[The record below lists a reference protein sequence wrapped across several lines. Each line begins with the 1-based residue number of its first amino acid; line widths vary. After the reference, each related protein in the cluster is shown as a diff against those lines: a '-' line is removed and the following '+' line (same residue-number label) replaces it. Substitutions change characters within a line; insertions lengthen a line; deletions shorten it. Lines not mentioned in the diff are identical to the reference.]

1 MPKQVRHCPVC
12 KGLGHLASPF
22 EACEECRGTGLL
34 EVRCNQCWRWK
45 RVLHFIGA
53 LKGGKAKVGS
63 NCDECRSKYKGY
75 DKLSQEERALLNDS
89 RKGLEGKGP
98 LRVFFTLKSLNRK
111 TGPIPVS
118 MTSSVSCPPSCSYYG
133 AGCYAERHILGMHW
147 RRLEKGEGRHW
158 TAFCDMVRELPK
170 GQLWR
175 HNEAGDLPG
184 LGETLSESQIV
195 ELAGAARHTRGF
207 TYTHKLG
214 KLLPFLEREN
224 HFKLLRYLNASGVTV
239 NLSVDNFD
247 ELDAYAGFMLPMTT
261 VLAVDAP
268 RVSYTKQGR
277 KVIVCPAQVNEGT
290 TCSSCGICQANSPDR
305 AVVGFLAHGNGAG
318 QISDRLT
325 PKRQLPLFSEEAVS
339 GEHRAR
345 VAARPESD
353 PKFQHMDGCCE

>member
-1 MPKQVRHCPVC
+1 MPRQVRHCPVC
-12 KGLGHLASPF
+12 EGRGHAKESAF
-22 EACEECRGTGLL
+22 TKCDECEGTGLL
-34 EVRCNQCWRWK
+34 EVRCTQCWKWK
-45 RVLHFIGA
+45 RVVHFIGA
-53 LKGGKAKVGS
+53 LKNGKRRVKSV
-63 NCDECRSKYKGY
+63 CTECGKKYAELPS
-75 DKLSQEERALLNDS
+75 DPDS

-118 MTSSVSCPPSCSYYG
+118 MTSPVSCPPSCSYLG

-184 LGETLSESQIV
+184 EGESLCESQIV

-214 KLLPFLEREN
+214 RAEPFPSTHHALLKFLNEN
-224 HFKLLRYLNASGVTV
+224 GVTV
-239 NLSVDNFD
+239 NLSIDKFD
-247 ELDAYAGFMLPMTT
+247 ELDDFARYGLPMTT
-261 VLAVDAP
+261 VLAADAP

-325 PKRQLPLFSEEAVS
+325 PKRQLPLFQEV
-339 GEHRAR
+339 GT
-345 VAARPESD
+345 
-353 PKFQHMDGCCE
+353 